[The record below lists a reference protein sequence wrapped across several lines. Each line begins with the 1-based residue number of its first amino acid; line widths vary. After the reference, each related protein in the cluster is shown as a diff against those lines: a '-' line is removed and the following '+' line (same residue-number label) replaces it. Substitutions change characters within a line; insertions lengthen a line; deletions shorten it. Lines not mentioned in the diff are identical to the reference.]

1 MRMIFKMREKRKSRG
16 MKMRKMKLENVF
28 MNLFLRLLKL
38 MMLNYKL
45 VYK

>member
-1 MRMIFKMREKRKSRG
+1 MIFKMREKRKSRG
-16 MKMRKMKLENVF
+16 MKMRKMKLENVL

-38 MMLNYKL
+38 MMLNYRL

>member
-1 MRMIFKMREKRKSRG
+1 MIFKMREKRKSRG

-28 MNLFLRLLKL
+28 MNLILRLLKL
-38 MMLNYKL
+38 MMLNYRL

>member
-1 MRMIFKMREKRKSRG
+1 MIFKMREKRKSRG

-38 MMLNYKL
+38 MMLNYRL